1 MTTQNVS
8 RKSVSRRQFLKVG
21 CLGVSAV
28 GVAAC
33 GIGLAAPAPDG
44 TPVELPS
51 FNFGEEIM
59 DKRILLAYASATGT
73 TVGVAQAIAQTLS
86 GRGFGVDVR
95 PVKEDPQVEG
105 YQAVLVG
112 SAVQYGDWLPEAIEY
127 VRNHQEALK
136 RVPVGLFCVHIR
148 NTAND
153 EQSRRNRLAYLDK
166 VRSLVRPVA
175 EGFFPGRFNRQGA
188 ALMLPGLVARFI
200 PTTDLRNWDKIR
212 AWSQTVFA

>member
-1 MTTQNVS
+1 MTTQT
-8 RKSVSRRQFLKVG
+8 VSRRQFLKVG

-51 FNFGEEIM
+51 FNYGEEIM

-86 GRGFGVDVR
+86 GRGFGVDLR
-95 PVKEDPQVEG
+95 PIKEDPQVDG

-112 SAVQYGDWLPEAIEY
+112 SAVQFGNWLPEAIEY
-127 VRNHQEALK
+127 VKNHQEALE
-136 RVPVGLFCVHIR
+136 RVPLGLFCVHIR

-153 EQSRRNRLAYLDK
+153 AQSRRNRLAYLDG
-166 VRSLVRPVA
+166 VRTLVQPAA
-175 EGFFPGRFNRQGA
+175 EGFFPGRFDRQGA
-188 ALMLPGLVARFI
+188 ALLLPGLLARFV

>member
-1 MTTQNVS
+1 MTTQT
-8 RKSVSRRQFLKVG
+8 VSRRQFLKVG

-33 GIGLAAPAPDG
+33 GLGLAAPAPDA

-51 FNFGEEIM
+51 FTYGEESM
-59 DKRILLAYASATGT
+59 DKRILLVYASATGS
-73 TVGVAQAIAQTLS
+73 TVEVAQAIAKTLN

-95 PVKEDPQVEG
+95 PVKDNPQVDG
-105 YQAVLVG
+105 YWAVLVG
-112 SAVQYGDWLPEAIEY
+112 SAVQYGNWLPEAIEF
-127 VRNHQEALK
+127 VRTNQGALMQL
-136 RVPVGLFCVHIR
+136 PVGLFCVHIR

-153 EQSRRNRLAYLDK
+153 EQSRRNRLTYLDG
-166 VRSLVRPVA
+166 VRTLVQPVV

-212 AWSQTVFA
+212 AWSQTIFA